1 MESNKLSLN
10 VTKTQTILI
19 GGRKKLKD
27 IENSGPQNFQIAID
41 QEPVSKIKH
50 LRYLGIEV
58 DKFLSWEGHISALIK
73 KISIGIGMLRHGKRY
88 VPLTTVQSMYK
99 SIIEPNFRFCCLVWG
114 VCSATALNKLQRL
127 QNRAARIATSSP
139 YDAPSQPRLEKLGF
153 QAIRELIDMETATMV
168 YWSINNEAPDYLS
181 TLFERLSQNII
192 KELRNTK
199 TDLKLPLLKTSNGQK
214 CFSYRGARL
223 WNNLSDN
230 VKKRKPH
237 TSSKR
242 FTK

>member
-1 MESNKLSLN
+1 MESNRLSLN

-27 IENSGPQNFQIAID
+27 IENSGPQNLQIAID

-50 LRYLGIEV
+50 FRYLGIEV
-58 DKFLSWEGHISALIK
+58 DQFLSWEGHISALIK
-73 KISIGIGMLRHGKRY
+73 KISSGIGVLRHGKRY

-99 SIIEPNFRFCCLVWG
+99 SIIEPHFRFCCSVWG

-139 YDAPSQPRLEKLGF
+139 YDTPSQPLLEKLGW
-153 QAIRELIDMETATMV
+153 QTIRELIDMQTATMV
-168 YWSINNEAPDYLS
+168 YWSINDEAPDYLS
-181 TLFERLSQNII
+181 TLFERLSQNTI

-199 TDLKLPLLKTSNGQK
+199 TNLKLPLLKTSNGQK
-214 CFSYRGARL
+214 CFSYRGA
-223 WNNLSDN
+223 
-230 VKKRKPH
+230 
-237 TSSKR
+237 
-242 FTK
+242 